1 MQVDLVAPVQT
12 ASGPDKKAAAQVALA
27 AAFSKT
33 CEWVLLETLASKPGD
48 DLLFRS
54 LS

>member
-12 ASGPDKKAAAQVALA
+12 ASGPDKKAAAQVAPA
-27 AAFSKT
+27 AAFQRLVNGFS
-33 CEWVLLETLASKPGD
+33 ETLAAKPGD